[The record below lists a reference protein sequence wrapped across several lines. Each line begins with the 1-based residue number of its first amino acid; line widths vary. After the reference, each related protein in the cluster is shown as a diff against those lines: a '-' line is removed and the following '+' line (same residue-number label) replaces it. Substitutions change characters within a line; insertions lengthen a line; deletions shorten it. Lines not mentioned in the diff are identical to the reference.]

1 MLSGLILFV
10 AIGLAGPV
18 MAEGSPSLGQTN
30 PNKGLFPDSSL
41 ADFSGLLSPPAGKYG
56 FLTASPKG
64 HFVWP
69 DGKRARFWGVNISNQ
84 SVWIPKERID
94 QVVRTLARAG
104 CNLVRFEALDS
115 YGGILDAPG
124 SSGSSRLDPRK
135 LDLLDYWTYRL
146 RERGI
151 YYYFDL
157 LDYRQ
162 FQTADG
168 VANASQLGRAAK
180 PYAFFDP
187 KLISLQQEYAE
198 ELLTHLN
205 PYTHLRY
212 VDDPAL
218 VLLEICNEHGLFIK
232 SNKLNSLAQ
241 PYETE
246 LNNLWNQWLINQY
259 GDRAHLQRAWGQWQ
273 GYNVLLNN
281 EDPAKNSVALPLFT
295 PAPPGAPL
303 TTLRA
308 PARLEDGVR
317 FLFDTQQAYF
327 QQMKQY
333 LRSIGLKVP
342 ITAVVSS
349 NIVPD
354 VASVAGA
361 CDFAAEN
368 YYADHPAFR
377 GADWTGHFYYNDD
390 DPLRDDSFYSA
401 APWTAALKWRH
412 KPVVIREWCTVWPN
426 KYRAVAMPEMLAN
439 ASLQDFDAV
448 ILFGYQTGADADQLS
463 DFATQADPTIWGLFG
478 LCAETFLKR
487 YLRPSPLKVTLRY
500 TPDTLYQW
508 PNSITSL
515 YDLAWTARLD
525 SEFLA
530 LPSPKSNVPHSRY
543 SIVRPPEEGEIILYP
558 NPNQPNGLRIA
569 VKKLHQLGDPETIA
583 MAAIGRWLSST
594 NEIHRNTAVGLMT
607 INAPGCVALS
617 GELPPNQSIHL
628 GCWRF
633 FTSSPIGTI
642 MAASLDGRPLYRSR
656 NFVVKMVSRAANT
669 GQQLVRAPAGSPE
682 TYVLSKVGKAPVL
695 TFGKP
700 SKGKTIVKRNGYTLV
715 SLNMINGTWELW
727 VDRDRTYFYCDTPG
741 IEGRVMGKL
750 IQTKDDLIVGGTTM
764 VSSR

>member
-1 MLSGLILFV
+1 M
-10 AIGLAGPV
+10 GLAAPV
-18 MAEGSPSLGQTN
+18 MAKEPLSLGQIN

-41 ADFSGLLSPPAGKYG
+41 FDFSDLLSPPAGKYG
-56 FLTASPKG
+56 FLSASPKG

-69 DGKRARFWGVNISNQ
+69 NGKRARFWGVNISNQ
-84 SVWIPKERID
+84 SVWIPKSRID
-94 QVVRTLARAG
+94 EVVRTLARAG

-115 YGGILDAPG
+115 YGGILDVPG
-124 SSGSSRLDPRK
+124 SSGTTRLDPRK

-168 VANASQLGRAAK
+168 VVNAGQLGRAAK

-187 KLISLQQEYAE
+187 KLISLQQEYAKD
-198 ELLTHLN
+198 LLTHLN

-218 VLLEICNEHGLFIK
+218 VLLEICNEHGLYIK
-232 SNKLNSLAQ
+232 SYKLNSLAQ
-241 PYETE
+241 PYAAE
-246 LNNLWNQWLINQY
+246 LNNLWNQWLIHQY
-259 GDRAHLQRAWGQWQ
+259 GDRAHLQRAWGRWH
-273 GYNVLLNN
+273 GNSILLSN
-281 EDPAKNSVALPLFT
+281 EDPTKNSVALPLFT

-303 TTLRA
+303 TMLRA

-327 QQMKQY
+327 QQMKLY
-333 LRSIGLKVP
+333 LRSIGLKIP

-354 VASVAGA
+354 VASVASA
-361 CDFAAEN
+361 CDFVAEN

-377 GADWTGHFYYNDD
+377 GADWKGPFYYNND
-390 DPLRDDSFYSA
+390 DPLRDNSFYSA

-412 KPVVIREWCTVWPN
+412 MPVVIREWCTVWPN
-426 KYRAVAMPEMLAN
+426 HYRAVAMPEMLAN

-478 LCAETFLKR
+478 MCAQAFLKG
-487 YLRPSPLKVTLRY
+487 YIGSSPFKVTLRY
-500 TPDTLYQW
+500 TPDTLFRW

-525 SEFLA
+525 SEFQT
-530 LPSPKSNVPHSRY
+530 LPSPGSSAPHSRY
-543 SIVRPPEEGEIILYP
+543 SIMRKPEKGEIIIDP
-558 NPNQPNGLRIA
+558 DEPNGLRIA
-569 VKKLHQLGDPETIA
+569 VKKLHQLGDPETVA
-583 MAAIGRWLSST
+583 MAAVGRWLSST
-594 NEIHRNTAVGLMT
+594 NELHRNTAAGLMT

-617 GELPPNQSIHL
+617 GELPSNISIHL
-628 GCWRF
+628 GSWRF
-633 FTSSPIGTI
+633 FTSTPIGTI
-642 MAASLDGRPLYRSR
+642 MAVSLDGRPLYRSR
-656 NFVVKMVSRAANT
+656 DFVVKMVSRAANT
-669 GQQLVRAPAGSPE
+669 GQQLTPAPAGSPE
-682 TYVLSKVGKAPVL
+682 AYVLKSVGKAPIL

-700 SKGKTIVKRNGYTLV
+700 SKGMTIVKRNGDTLV
-715 SLNMINGTWELW
+715 SLDMVNGTWELW
-727 VDRDRTYFYCDTPG
+727 VDRNRSYFYCDTPG
-741 IEGRVMGKL
+741 ITGHVMGKA
-750 IQTKDDLIVGGTTM
+750 ISTQSGIITI
-764 VSSR
+764 SNR